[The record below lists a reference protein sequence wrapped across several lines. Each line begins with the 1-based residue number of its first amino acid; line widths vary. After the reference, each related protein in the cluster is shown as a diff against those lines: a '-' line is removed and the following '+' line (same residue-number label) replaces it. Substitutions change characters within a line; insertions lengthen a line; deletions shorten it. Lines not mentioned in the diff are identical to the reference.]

1 MDNLIL
7 KSLDAAFKQVSSGV
21 KKCRSGHQALVQL
34 ASFNGTGEAMALTIA
49 ELEAAADQL
58 TKDARAFAK
67 AVAELAV
74 TERVSTTSPVEG

>member
-34 ASFNGTGEAMALTIA
+34 AAFNGTGDAMALTIA
-49 ELEAAADQL
+49 ELEAASEQL
-58 TKDARAFAK
+58 IKDARAFAK
-67 AVAELAV
+67 QVQDLSTSV
-74 TERVSTTSPVEG
+74 IGTTQTTEDN